1 MHHDDLEQYMLRLE
15 PFVKSTALTVVTEC
29 ELIFQRL
36 FYLLTLLA
44 SLKCWE
50 AKEIGRQSTSQLP
63 TARAKIR
70 PTMSFHASTFLP
82 YFDFTKIGDGA
93 NYQMHI

>member
-1 MHHDDLEQYMLRLE
+1 MDNSEQNVLRLE

-29 ELIFQRL
+29 ELVFQRL

-63 TARAKIR
+63 TARAKTGQ
-70 PTMSFHASTFLP
+70 TMSFHASTSCRILIP
-82 YFDFTKIGDGA
+82 
-93 NYQMHI
+93 